1 MPTHSKSDALSRDR
15 RRILACADVVIIG
28 GGVVGCA
35 VARRLTLEGAT
46 VLLLEKAPDIL
57 DGASKGNSAILHT
70 GFDAPPGTLEWKCV
84 QEGHKEYLEI
94 HESLGLP
101 ILKTGALVVAWTEEE
116 EQRLAG
122 VLEKG
127 LNNNVPDLHM
137 LRQEEILD
145 VEPNLDHSVRAA
157 IQIPREYVIDPWSAP
172 LAYLLQ
178 AVENGGRALF
188 NAEVT
193 GGDFDGTHWRL
204 TTNRGWIQ
212 ARHVV
217 NCAGLY
223 GDLVDDAVL
232 GESDFTIK
240 PRKGQF
246 VVFDKAAG
254 RLINSIIL
262 PVPSKRTKGIVLFP
276 TIFGNMVVGPTAEEQ
291 NGRNDASTD
300 KETLTMLADKGTK
313 MLPALADMP
322 VTATYA
328 GIRPATERPEYRIKQ
343 DGDRNW
349 ITLGGIRSTGLTAAL
364 GIARHVR
371 TLLADQ
377 GAEFVPL
384 ANPVVPRV
392 PNLAEHLPR
401 DYTKPGFG
409 EIVCHC
415 EMVTRREINSALTG
429 KLPAGSLAGLK
440 RRTRATMGRCQGF
453 YCSARLAELTEGK
466 FLEPLAQTIHHD

>member
-1 MPTHSKSDALSRDR
+1 METRSDIHNSGANGNSP
-15 RRILACADVVIIG
+15 IASGDVAIIG

-35 VARRLTLEGAT
+35 VARRLALAGAS
-46 VLLLEKAPDIL
+46 VILLEKASDIL

-70 GFDAPPGTLEWKCV
+70 GFDAPPGSLEWQCV
-84 QEGHKEYLEI
+84 QAGHREYLEI

-101 ILKTGALVVAWTEEE
+101 LLKTGALVVAWTEEE
-116 EQRLAG
+116 EQRLSE

-127 LNNNVPDLHM
+127 LSNNVPDLRM
-137 LRQEEILD
+137 LKPEEILEL
-145 VEPNLDHSVRAA
+145 EPNLDHSVRAA

-178 AVENGGRALF
+178 AVENGGKALF

-193 GGDFDGTHWRL
+193 GGDFDGAHWSL
-204 TTNRGWIQ
+204 TTNKGQVQ
-212 ARHVV
+212 ARYVI

-223 GDLVDDAVL
+223 GDLVDHAVL

-276 TIFGNMVVGPTAEEQ
+276 TIFGNMMVGPTAEEQ
-291 NGRNDASTD
+291 DGRDDASTD
-300 KETLTMLADKGTK
+300 KETLLMLADKGKK

-364 GIARHVR
+364 GIARHVQ
-371 TLLADQ
+371 TLLTEQ
-377 GAEFVPL
+377 GAEFIPP

-401 DYTKPGFG
+401 DYTKPGYG

-415 EMVTRREINSALTG
+415 EMVTRREIMAALSG

-440 RRTRATMGRCQGF
+440 RRTRVTMGRCQGF
-453 YCSARLAELTEGK
+453 YCTARLAELTEGK
-466 FLEPLAQTIHHD
+466 FQEPLARIQHHD